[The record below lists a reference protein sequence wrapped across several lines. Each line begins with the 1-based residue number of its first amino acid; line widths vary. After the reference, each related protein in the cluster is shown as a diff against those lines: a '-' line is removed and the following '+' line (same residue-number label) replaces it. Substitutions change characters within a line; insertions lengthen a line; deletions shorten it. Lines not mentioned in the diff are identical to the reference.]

1 MDMWVGWRT
10 QELSTEF
17 WLGCHFGRLR
27 KRVTVRWIWETWVNY
42 HSVCDICRAS
52 SGCRVFYRQLIRSI
66 KWEYTAW
73 LWSRQ
78 TISPRHHLEASIS
91 QRQNTGFLKERYI
104 QLMCCCVLT
113 LVLRICQNL
122 ARSTQVCCL
131 FSQYHSV
138 LLLLILF
145 SMVIELKQ
153 EIQNSMKN
161 MSEKW

>member
-1 MDMWVGWRT
+1 
-10 QELSTEF
+10 LSTEF
-17 WLGCHFGRLR
+17 WLGCLSLWKAKKESDSKMDLR
-27 KRVTVRWIWETWVNY
+27 D
-42 HSVCDICRAS
+42 VCDICRAS

-73 LWSRQ
+73 LWSRR
-78 TISPRHHLEASIS
+78 TISQRHHLEASIS

-145 SMVIELKQ
+145 STVIELKQ
-153 EIQNSMKN
+153 EIQKQQEKSVRKMVASFL
-161 MSEKW
+161 MSE